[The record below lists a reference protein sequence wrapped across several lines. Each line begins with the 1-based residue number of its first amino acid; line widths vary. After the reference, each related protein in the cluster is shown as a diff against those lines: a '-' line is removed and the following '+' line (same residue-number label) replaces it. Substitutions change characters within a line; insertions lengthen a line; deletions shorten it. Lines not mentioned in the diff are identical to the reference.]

1 MFGHMT
7 SSVTVIANNYRM
19 HVARR
24 RRREM
29 VQLMF
34 QAGTARYLQ
43 SVYRGHLGQA
53 LSPPSLSLSLSV
65 SHLSLALALA
75 LALALSVYRGHLGPR
90 QLPAVYS
97 IYLLY

>member
-75 LALALSVYRGHLGPR
+75 LSVYRGHLGPR